1 MSTTMGRPR
10 GVVPRVPLFGRRI
23 NGGTVLRGV
32 LGFVLFFLVLELLS
46 RYSGLS
52 EQVLPRATTI
62 LAVTA
67 SLPLDTVFMGALGQT
82 LWATFVGLA
91 LATLLAVPTGIALG
105 TSNATYK
112 AVSAL
117 MEIMR
122 PVPPVALIPP
132 VLLMMGA
139 GPSMKIFLVTY
150 STFWII
156 LFNTIYG
163 IRGVDPAT
171 KDAAKVFGTSPLR
184 SLVRVSLPGA
194 APFIFT
200 GIQIAATAAF
210 LVTIGTEMLAGG
222 SGGLG
227 AWLVTHQA
235 SATSREYVFGGAFLA
250 GVIGLL
256 ITGILV
262 LIGRRL
268 FPWSIA
274 TRGGA
279 Q

>member
-1 MSTTMGRPR
+1 MTTTPHRPR
-10 GVVPRVPLFGRRI
+10 GIVPRLPVLGRKI
-23 NGGTVLRGV
+23 SVGTILRGM
-32 LGFVLFFLVLELLS
+32 LGFVLFFLALELLS
-46 RYSGLS
+46 RFSGLS

-62 LAVTA
+62 LAVTLP
-67 SLPLDTVFMGALGQT
+67 LPLDPVFMAALGQT
-82 LWATFVGLA
+82 LWATFVGLVVA
-91 LATLLAVPTGIALG
+91 IVLAVPTGIALG

-139 GPSMKIFLVTY
+139 GASMKIFLVSY
-150 STFWII
+150 ATFWII

-171 KDAAKVFGTSPLR
+171 KDAAKVFGTSPMR
-184 SLVRVSLPGA
+184 SLLRVSLPSA

-250 GVIGLL
+250 GVVGLL
-256 ITGILV
+256 ITGILALV
-262 LIGRRL
+262 GRRL
-268 FPWSIA
+268 FPWSVA
-274 TRGGA
+274 TRGGTK
-279 Q
+279 